1 MRRAALVLAVASL
14 LLVAAPAFASGAA
27 VDATGPELVSSDGAL
42 DGSTVRFTGE
52 VISEPL
58 AGGDGHVWVNVL
70 ADGTAIGV
78 WTPRDLAEGV
88 EVFGRYSHTGDVV
101 RVTGVLNETCE
112 AHGGDLDVHAQHIE
126 IIKRGERREHPADW
140 WKLGA
145 GLAGLLA
152 AYAGWRRMRRL
163 EEGSLSDRDDPRLRQ

>member
-1 MRRAALVLAVASL
+1 MRRALLTLGVASL
-14 LLVAAPAFASGAA
+14 LLVAAPAVASAG
-27 VDATGPELVSSDGAL
+27 VIDATGPELVSSGGTLDGAM
-42 DGSTVRFTGE
+42 VRFTGE

-58 AGGDGHVWVNVL
+58 AGGEDHVWVNVL
-70 ADGTAIGV
+70 SDGTAIGV
-78 WTPRDLAEGV
+78 WMPRGLASDI

-112 AHGGDLDVHAQHIE
+112 AHGGDLDVHAQEIE
-126 IIKRGERREHPADW
+126 IIKRGERREHPVGW

-163 EEGSLSDRDDPRLRQ
+163 EEGGMSERDEPRLRQ